1 MILLQ
6 LSDDWNI
13 DAPSYKWTKLDIDNE
28 DDKKKISDYLMWKED
43 LTYNDKKFEDGE
55 LFL

>member
-55 LFL
+55 LFV